1 MVKKKIIQEVY
12 QSLDKNIMKK
22 LGILIGVLLLG
33 GVTYAQTIEQY
44 TQWNQNHYLVNPA
57 AAGNQNYFAVAT
69 GFRKQW
75 SGIKDAPQT
84 FYATGHTV
92 LNRPMS
98 FNNSA
103 IRISESASTQEKK
116 ATAPKLK
123 HAAGAKVNTSQF
135 GAFEKVEAML
145 TYALHLPVTETINL
159 SFGISAGLNNYS
171 FNSAEAQ
178 VLREGDP
185 VYDAY
190 VAGEN
195 SNKLNVNS
203 GTYLY
208 SDKFFV
214 GYAAHQLLQNNL
226 EIADIET
233 NAEEAKLKIHH
244 YVMGG
249 YNFDLTNDFRL
260 TPSVLIKNVSPSP
273 VTVDVNAT
281 LTYKQAMYVGL
292 GYRNAESISAM
303 AGFQF
308 NHFLKAGYAYDFL
321 TTDLNQRAGG
331 RHELFIGLTLF

>member
-1 MVKKKIIQEVY
+1 MEKQSQNQELF

-22 LGILIGVLLLG
+22 LGILIGILLLG
-33 GVTYAQTIEQY
+33 GIAHAQTVAQY

-57 AAGNQNYFAVAT
+57 AAGNQNHFDVAT

-75 SGIKDAPQT
+75 SGIKDAPQS

-92 LNRPMS
+92 LNRPKS
-98 FNNSA
+98 FENSA
-103 IRISESASTQEKK
+103 IRISESSSSNDKK
-116 ATAPKLK
+116 SNSPMLK
-123 HAAGAKVNTSQF
+123 HAAGAKVNSSQF

-145 TYALHLPVTETINL
+145 TYALHLPVTKTINL
-159 SFGISAGLNNYS
+159 SFGLSAGLNNYS
-171 FNSAEAQ
+171 FNSSEAQ

-190 VAGEN
+190 VVGEN

-233 NAEEAKLKIHH
+233 NTEEASLELHH
-244 YVMGG
+244 FIMGG

-260 TPSVLIKNVSPSP
+260 TPSVLIKKLNPNPVS
-273 VTVDVNAT
+273 VDVNAT

-303 AGFQF
+303 VGYQV
-308 NHFLKAGYAYDFL
+308 NHFLRAGYAYDFL
-321 TTDLNQRAGG
+321 TSDLNQRAGG
-331 RHELFIGLTLF
+331 SHEIFIGLTLF